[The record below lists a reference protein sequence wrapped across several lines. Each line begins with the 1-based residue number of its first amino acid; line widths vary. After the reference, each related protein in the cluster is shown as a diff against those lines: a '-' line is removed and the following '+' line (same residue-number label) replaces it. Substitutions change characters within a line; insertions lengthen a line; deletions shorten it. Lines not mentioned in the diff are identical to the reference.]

1 MTFLGFIFFILFS
14 VGVSWAFTK
23 IITNNA
29 SPVSA
34 STASAKNISSSSSSS
49 SSSKNEKNAEK
60 EEEETSATPAAAPK
74 KKPEGDV
81 PEHFHDNDEL
91 AAEATKIRDH
101 ARQLKDEAH
110 KPENRGEKYNQL
122 MEEAKAEEARAS
134 KLVFDRLNSGKH
146 PKGTIDLHLQ
156 YVADAVRICE
166 EEYEKIKNDSEI
178 KEFVVIVG
186 KGNHS
191 EGGKARISPAIEEW
205 ADKQG
210 LKHELNEGKVICTL

>member
-1 MTFLGFIFFILFS
+1 MGFF
-14 VGVSWAFTK
+14 GVVLLIVFTVFVAWALATVVDK
-23 IITNNA
+23 NQGSTGCSAAAA
-29 SPVSA
+29 SCKKKQEECKKAENKAA
-34 STASAKNISSSSSSS
+34 S
-49 SSSKNEKNAEK
+49 
-60 EEEETSATPAAAPK
+60 AAPK
-74 KKPEGDV
+74 AEKEGDV

-91 AAEATKIRDH
+91 AAEATAIRDH
-101 ARQLKDEAH
+101 ARQLRDEAH

-134 KLVFDRLNSGKH
+134 KLVFDRLNGGKH

-166 EEYEKIKNDSEI
+166 EEYEKIKNDAEV
-178 KEFVVIVG
+178 KEYVVIVG

-205 ADKQG
+205 ADKKG
-210 LKHELNEGKVICTL
+210 LKHELNEGKVICQLR

>member
-1 MTFLGFIFFILFS
+1 MGFCC
-14 VGVSWAFTK
+14 TK
-23 IITNNA
+23 QAKADVAAEEKKEANTKT
-29 SPVSA
+29 
-34 STASAKNISSSSSSS
+34 STKTEAKKEAKPSTSSSSS
-49 SSSKNEKNAEK
+49 SSSKKGKNE
-60 EEEETSATPAAAPK
+60 
-74 KKPEGDV
+74 

-134 KLVFDRLNSGKH
+134 KLVFDRLNGGKH

-156 YVADAVRICE
+156 YVADAVRICDE
-166 EEYEKIKNDSEI
+166 QYEKIKNDSDV
-178 KEFVVIVG
+178 KEYIVIVG

>member
-1 MTFLGFIFFILFS
+1 MGFCC
-14 VGVSWAFTK
+14 TK
-23 IITNNA
+23 QAKADIATEEKQANTSTNTEA
-29 SPVSA
+29 KKEAKP
-34 STASAKNISSSSSSS
+34 STSSSS
-49 SSSKNEKNAEK
+49 SSSKKDKNE
-60 EEEETSATPAAAPK
+60 
-74 KKPEGDV
+74 

-134 KLVFDRLNSGKH
+134 KLVFDRLNGGKH

-156 YVADAVRICE
+156 YVADAVRICDE
-166 EEYEKIKNDSEI
+166 QYEKIKNDSDVNEYI
-178 KEFVVIVG
+178 VIVG

-191 EGGKARISPAIEEW
+191 EGGKARVSPAIEEW
-205 ADKQG
+205 ADKKG
-210 LKHELNEGKVICTL
+210 LKHELNEGKVICKLR